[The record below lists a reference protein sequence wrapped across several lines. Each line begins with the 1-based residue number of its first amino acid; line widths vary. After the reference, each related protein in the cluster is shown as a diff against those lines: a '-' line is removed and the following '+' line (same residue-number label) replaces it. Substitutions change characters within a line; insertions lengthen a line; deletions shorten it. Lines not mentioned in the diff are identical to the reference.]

1 MRKNGWVLAVAA
13 FLASVLMSACNGSTS
28 VAFSSNPSSGT
39 IVVMGTDSPTLSSV
53 VSFQV
58 PISGITLS
66 GNGQSGVSVMD
77 TPQTID
83 FARLLGLQTL
93 LDIKPVQPG
102 TYTSATI
109 TLGGNGTLAVLDT
122 SGLPS
127 TAPSIQN
134 YTAAF
139 STMSVTVNFSQP
151 LSVGQSQV
159 MGLLLDFRLGKSIP
173 VSNGQIVVT
182 GGNTVEVTP
191 YIRFNFVDPQQAKM
205 EVDDLRGGVVSLGS
219 GGTFVMQGP
228 GGRQFTV
235 ETDSSTEWEPSS
247 QSFST
252 LNTNDIVNI
261 EEAVIDPATLQ
272 VKARE
277 IDVIPDKFV
286 VTGLVTFVNPPASS
300 STTTCMPQVQI
311 LVRSAIPGTTG
322 SSFTSGQIATI
333 QLQGTET
340 YWVGHKDWL
349 GSLFNTGFG
358 SCTIVPGQA
367 LAIGGTLSTSGGTN
381 TFTPTHV
388 VLGIQGFAGTAAST
402 VGSSGTFAFDPLG
415 LQGVLL
421 PNPVTVQ
428 TVQTSIFTTELE
440 NLAGFGSIN
449 SGTDLHIAGLLLFN
463 TSTNQPEILAGRI
476 VQPEN

>member
-13 FLASVLMSACNGSTS
+13 FLASALMSACNGSTS
-28 VAFSSNPSSGT
+28 VAANSTPQSGT
-39 IVVMGTDSPTLSSV
+39 VVVMGTDSPTLSSV

-58 PISGITLS
+58 PITGITLS
-66 GNGQSGVSVMD
+66 GNGQSSVSVMD

-127 TAPSIQN
+127 TAPSIQT
-134 YTAAF
+134 YTASF
-139 STMSVTVNFSQP
+139 TTLSVTVNFPQP

-182 GGNTVEVTP
+182 SGNTVVVTP

-205 EVDDLRGGVVSLGS
+205 EVDDLRGGVVSIGA

-235 ETDSSTEWEPSS
+235 ETDNSTEWEPST

-252 LNTNDIVNI
+252 LSTNDIVNI
-261 EEAVIDPATLQ
+261 EEAIIDPATLQ
-272 VKARE
+272 IKARE

-286 VTGLVTFVNPPASS
+286 VTGMVTFVNPPASS
-300 STTTCMPQVQI
+300 TTTTCAPQVQL
-311 LVRSAIPGTTG
+311 LVRSAIPGATG
-322 SSFTSGQIATI
+322 SSFTSGEISSI

-340 YWVGHKDWL
+340 YWAGHKDWI

-367 LAIGGTLSTSGGTN
+367 LAIGGTLSTSGSPI
-381 TFTPTHV
+381 TFTPSHV

-402 VGSSGTFAFDPLG
+402 VGSSGTFTFNPLG
-415 LQGVLL
+415 LAGVLL
-421 PNPVTVQ
+421 PNPTTVQ
-428 TVQTSIFTTELE
+428 TIQTSIFTTELE

-449 SGTDLHIAGLLLFN
+449 SGTSLHIAGLLLYN

-476 VQPEN
+476 VEPEN